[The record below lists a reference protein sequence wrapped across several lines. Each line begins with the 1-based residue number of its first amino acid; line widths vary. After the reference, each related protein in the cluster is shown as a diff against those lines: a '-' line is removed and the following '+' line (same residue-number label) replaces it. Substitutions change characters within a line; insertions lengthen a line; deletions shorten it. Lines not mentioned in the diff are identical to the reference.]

1 MQTSNRISQTA
12 PGYWRIVLALASKD
26 IVDALKNKTTFTMLI
41 GLFFVMLTAQA
52 LPIVLK
58 LDNRPRVG
66 IFDAAQSDV
75 ADVLRREGVA
85 QIYELRSQDQA
96 MSLAQESSA
105 PLVAVT
111 LPEDWPESE
120 GPLLVEGYMV
130 HWIRPQPAADL
141 IARSEALLTAVTNR
155 PVTIQRQSVY
165 PTPESGGRIVM
176 VSLGLVIVITMI
188 TAILVPYLLLE
199 EKTAH
204 TLDVL
209 RVSPASVSQII
220 WGKGLAG
227 MVYGILAAAVFLSF
241 NIWMVNQWGVMVLA
255 IVTGTLFGVMVGLLI
270 GIITENE
277 GTMQMW
283 LGLLM
288 VLFVFPS
295 LIGSFASGRL
305 PEWVLSLL
313 NWLPTSAMF
322 SLIRLSFSNAWQ
334 PGQIALNVAIIFV
347 GALLFFGLTI
357 WRLSRW
363 E

>member
-26 IVDALKNKTTFTMLI
+26 IVDALKNKTTFTMMI

-58 LDNRPRVG
+58 LNNRPRVG
-66 IFDAAQSDV
+66 IYDAAQSDV

-255 IVTGTLFGVMVGLLI
+255 VVTGTLFGVMV
-270 GIITENE
+270 
-277 GTMQMW
+277 
-283 LGLLM
+283 GLLM

-313 NWLPTSAMF
+313 NWLPTTAMF
-322 SLIRLSFSNAWQ
+322 ALIRLSFSNAWQ
-334 PGQIALNVAIIFV
+334 PGQIVLNVAIIFV
-347 GALLFFGLTI
+347 GALLFFGLAI